1 MNSTQKIKDSLT
13 AIRQVRNHEKLLK
26 MIDYVNLQ
34 AAQAQKLNQQYQ
46 AGLKKDPHSFET
58 AYKAIGVLGI
68 NSEIFNEKIEILEQF
83 LKEMDKRIELLTD
96 LVEDTLLRKES

>member
-1 MNSTQKIKDSLT
+1 LSPVKLKWK
-13 AIRQVRNHEKLLK
+13 RQSGSV
-26 MIDYVNLQ
+26 
-34 AAQAQKLNQQYQ
+34 QAQKLNQEYQ

-83 LKEMDKRIELLTD
+83 LKEMDKLPLWSLERLF
-96 LVEDTLLRKES
+96 